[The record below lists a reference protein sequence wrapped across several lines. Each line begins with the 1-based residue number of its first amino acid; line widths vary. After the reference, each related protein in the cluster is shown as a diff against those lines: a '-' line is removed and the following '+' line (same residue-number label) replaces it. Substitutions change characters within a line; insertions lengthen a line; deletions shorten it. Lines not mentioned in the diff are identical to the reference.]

1 MYKYDIT
8 KTRTHFRYI
17 KMSSCSSKEGQSQ
30 GLCKVPQRKPCPE
43 ICSLMSQLTA
53 KLDTLSP
60 TTTVP
65 LTPCDPDYG
74 TPREGS
80 DTALRGRKAH
90 NQIAREIIE
99 LCQIITMNGQKKG
112 KNMSQQIYDWNGE
125 ICSNRATGTFSEKYL
140 YF

>member
-1 MYKYDIT
+1 
-8 KTRTHFRYI
+8 
-17 KMSSCSSKEGQSQ
+17 
-30 GLCKVPQRKPCPE
+30 
-43 ICSLMSQLTA
+43 MSQLTA

-99 LCQIITMNGQKKG
+99 LCQIITKYGQKKG
-112 KNMSQQIYDWNGE
+112 RNMSQQIYNRNGE
-125 ICSNRATGTFSEKYL
+125 ICSNRK
-140 YF
+140 